1 MLFTFTFHNVSIST
15 RSSKCHF
22 CFHQIFTFH
31 NVSISTYRN
40 LMRDKIWRSLHST
53 MYLFLRSHRH
63 GYLLQVLSL
72 HSTMYLF
79 LLIPPPPYKEHDI
92 SLHSTM
98 YLFLRLVVLNIHS
111 LIELYI
117 PQCIYFYV
125 LRPCRLFVIKLCF
138 TFHNVSIST
147 LYLNTKALNRWLYI
161 PQCIYFYE

>member
-1 MLFTFTFHNVSIST
+1 
-15 RSSKCHF
+15 
-22 CFHQIFTFH
+22 
-31 NVSISTYRN
+31 
-40 LMRDKIWRSLHST
+40 

-117 PQCIYFYV
+117 PQCIYFYRLAFGILTTHTPLHSTMYLF
-125 LRPCRLFVIKLCF
+125 LRSRSANPCMSRYSF

-147 LYLNTKALNRWLYI
+147 KGEQSGSDASQTLHSTMYLFLHCT
-161 PQCIYFYE
+161 